1 MECVLSLSKF
11 RNVKK
16 ATESRKRL
24 WENATKEYRNGY
36 AERTSKVWRGF
47 SKDKKKEINE
57 KRYKTKKENNSWGA
71 SKASQV
77 FFWELYNLLP
87 ENLKEHCYFHELNKE
102 FYTCN
107 AFIDFKV
114 GNCIIEFNGDK
125 WHANPEKYGPKDRPR
140 PYKINNLM
148 AEEIWKLDEERAMRL
163 EKEGYTL
170 YVVWASHCKLNKE
183 EELQNC
189 LDFIL
194 KNYK

>member
-1 MECVLSLSKF
+1 M
-11 RNVKK
+11 
-16 ATESRKRL
+16 
-24 WENATKEYRNGY
+24 
-36 AERTSKVWRGF
+36 WRGF

-57 KRYKTKKENNSWGA
+57 KQSLNWKNKSKEEIKIIMDKVYKTKKENNSWGA

-148 AEEIWKLDEERAMRL
+148 AEEIWTLDEERAMGL
-163 EKEGYTL
+163 EKEVYTL